1 MFCPLCQ
8 TEFQG
13 GAAECSECHLPLVAT
28 LEEAAANRMEL
39 WSGEDH
45 QRMDHLLTALD
56 SAGIPSH
63 YQERML
69 TSTPGR
75 DYSIVRPR
83 LELAVFVLVQDA
95 EPAEQI
101 LLQLERAEQDDDFC
115 GEEGQG
121 R

>member
-1 MFCPLCQ
+1 
-8 TEFQG
+8 
-13 GAAECSECHLPLVAT
+13 
-28 LEEAAANRMEL
+28 
-39 WSGEDH
+39 
-45 QRMDHLLTALD
+45 MDHLLTALD

-75 DYSIVRPR
+75 DYSIVPIRPR

-101 LLQLERAEQDDDFC
+101 LLQVERAEQDDDFC
-115 GEEGQG
+115 VEEGG
-121 R
+121 GT